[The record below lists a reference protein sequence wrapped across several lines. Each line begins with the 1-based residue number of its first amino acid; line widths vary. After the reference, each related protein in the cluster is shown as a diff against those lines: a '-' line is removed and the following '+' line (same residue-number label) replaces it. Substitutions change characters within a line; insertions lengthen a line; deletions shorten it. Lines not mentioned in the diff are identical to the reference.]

1 MEPVEKRSKKDPP
14 EDLLELETIRGAMT
28 KRRMEVLRE
37 LKENGQLS
45 QGELAQRIHA
55 KPTALSNLLLKF
67 DTFSP
72 KLIEKN
78 YVGKFCYYSLSDW
91 GRRLVEEDPEPRL
104 IFIKEDSAAQEK
116 EDEFLFQT
124 ARANLADM
132 KQEYGEKWCL
142 VFDDVLSY
150 YLKTVRD
157 VPNKKQRNLVNGYLK
172 SLELLRIHQNDRQG
186 NQTLKLLTESI
197 HRYRVTEFM
206 DELFY
211 PFITVLRSL
220 RDKELVYPAT
230 SVLQHFFTGCRD
242 QPKADYIQDLGWSRN
257 SLEELEKAVKR
268 IVTRLK
274 GCGER
279 EIYEYCNALLPEQE
293 MLSRLISQ
301 WLGNG

>member
-1 MEPVEKRSKKDPP
+1 MEPVEKKSKEDPSG
-14 EDLLELETIRGAMT
+14 DLLELEMIRAAMT
-28 KRRMEVLRE
+28 KRRMEILRE
-37 LKENGQLS
+37 LKENGRLS

-67 DTFSP
+67 DAFSP

-104 IFIKEDSAAQEK
+104 IFFKEDNATREK

-124 ARANLADM
+124 ASANLADM

-150 YLKTVRD
+150 YLKTVKD
-157 VPNKKQRNLVNGYLK
+157 IPGKKQRDLVNGYLK
-172 SLELLRIHQNDRQG
+172 SLELLRIHQNDKQG
-186 NQTLKLLTESI
+186 NQTLKLLADGI

-206 DELFY
+206 DDLFY

-230 SVLQHFFTGCRD
+230 SVLQHFFTGREG
-242 QPKADYIQDLGWSRN
+242 QPEADHVQALGWSAK

-268 IVTRLK
+268 IATRLK

-293 MLSRLISQ
+293 MLSRLICQ
-301 WLGNG
+301 WLRNG